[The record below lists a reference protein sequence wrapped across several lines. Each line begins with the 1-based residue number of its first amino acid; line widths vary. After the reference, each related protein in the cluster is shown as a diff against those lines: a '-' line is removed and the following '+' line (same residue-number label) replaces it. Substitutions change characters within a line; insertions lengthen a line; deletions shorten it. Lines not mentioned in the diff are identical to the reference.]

1 MDKRKTTRS
10 KKSNFAG
17 TTFASAFEAQVA
29 EYLSAIGAEWQYE
42 PVRLPWIPKLRLYV
56 PDFFVRLPNGESFY
70 LEAKGYFDPSARVKM
85 SQIRKQYPDLDIRMF
100 FMNEDVKIPPAKV
113 TTYGDWADK
122 NGFRYYTFDKDFLAN
137 GNNKE
142 RITDAGS
149 FGIESLHGQ
158 GLEVPSGKA
167 SKSGTQ
173 SKRTTRRST
182 RTKDGS
188 VQEET
193 GATESKRRSTRRSAD
208 STEADSGQRASRSKK
223 KSIVG

>member
-10 KKSNFAG
+10 KKSSFAG
-17 TTFASAFEAQVA
+17 TTFASTFEAQVA

-85 SQIRKQYPDLDIRMF
+85 SQIKKQYPDLDIRMF

-122 NGFRYYTFDKDFLAN
+122 NGFRYYTFDKDFLAD
-137 GNNKE
+137 GKNKE
-142 RITDAGS
+142 GNTDACG

-158 GLEVPSGKA
+158 SAEASSGKT
-167 SKSGTQ
+167 SKSRAQ
-173 SKRTTRRST
+173 SKRTSRRST
-182 RTKDGS
+182 RAEDGS
-188 VQEET
+188 VQEAT
-193 GATESKRRSTRRSAD
+193 GSTECKRRSA
-208 STEADSGQRASRSKK
+208 
-223 KSIVG
+223 

>member
-70 LEAKGYFDPSARVKM
+70 LEAKGYFDPQARVKM
-85 SQIRKQYPDLDIRMF
+85 SQIKKQYPDLDIRMF

-113 TTYGDWADK
+113 TTYGTWAEK
-122 NGFRYYTFDKDFLAN
+122 NGFKYYTFNKEMVQSEHDETTDARGLGFAGEADRQSPEVSPRKTPKSGAQSN
-137 GNNKE
+137 GN
-142 RITDAGS
+142 RRGV
-149 FGIESLHGQ
+149 L
-158 GLEVPSGKA
+158 
-167 SKSGTQ
+167 GT
-173 SKRTTRRST
+173 
-182 RTKDGS
+182 
-188 VQEET
+188 ET
-193 GATESKRRSTRRSAD
+193 GDVSKETRPSKTSRRSTRRSGNSVKDD
-208 STEADSGQRASRSKK
+208 S
-223 KSIVG
+223 